1 LFLTLFLCDF
11 INNETFRR
19 ELLRI
24 LSRGESTPTLMRAI
38 HYGSLTAARGRRREE
53 LIAIS
58 ESLTLLANLA
68 MSWMT
73 HHMQR
78 VLDVWRRESGSGIEA
93 DVLKH
98 IGPVHF
104 EGINFRGTF
113 DFPTHKYLGRLLRR
127 TRGDN
132 RKMT

>member
-1 LFLTLFLCDF
+1 
-11 INNETFRR
+11 
-19 ELLRI
+19 
-24 LSRGESTPTLMRAI
+24 MRTI
-38 HYGSLTAARGRRREE
+38 HYGSITAARGRRREE

-58 ESLTLLANLA
+58 GSLTLLANLA

-73 HHMQR
+73 HHMQG
-78 VLDVWRRESGSGIEA
+78 VLDVWRRESGGGIDA

-113 DFPTHKYLGRLLRR
+113 DFPTHKYLGRLIRR
-127 TRGDN
+127 TRGGN